1 MGGVS
6 LWPRSASAD
15 APRLLLTRALRGFAD
30 GLVSVLLAA
39 HLGALGFSPLQIGAV
54 LAGTMVGSAALT
66 LLVGLRGH
74 GWRRRTVLAGATALM
89 ALTGLGLAG
98 ASGFVPVLLIAVV
111 GTLNPG
117 AGDVTMFL
125 PVEQAVLSDSVA
137 APERTAL
144 FALYN
149 LAGTFAG
156 ALGALFAGLTGTL
169 AHRFAWPMVAVGRA
183 VFVGYAAVALLAALV
198 YRGLSPA
205 IEGTLPGATAT
216 PLVRSRAIVLRLAA
230 LFSLDSAGGGL
241 VVQSLLVLWLHRRF
255 GLSLGTTG
263 AVFFG
268 TGLLSA
274 GSQLVAARL
283 AARIGLVRTM
293 VFTHLPA
300 NLLLIA
306 AALMPTAPLA
316 VACLLARMAVAAM
329 DVPARQAYVMSV
341 VPPEERAA
349 AASVTNVP
357 RSLAAAATPLLA
369 GLLLERTSF
378 GWPLVLGGALKA
390 AYDLLLLAQ
399 FGRVEP
405 RH

>member
-1 MGGVS
+1 VD
-6 LWPRSASAD
+6 LWPRSATPD
-15 APRLLLTRALRGFAD
+15 APRLLATRALRGLAD

-39 HLGALGFSPLQIGAV
+39 HLSALGFSPVQIGAV
-54 LAGTMVGSAALT
+54 LTGTLLGSAALT

-74 GWRRRTVLAGATALM
+74 RWRRRSVLFGSTALM

-98 ASGFVPVLLIAVV
+98 ASGFWPILIIAVI
-111 GTLNPG
+111 GTMNPS
-117 AGDVTMFL
+117 AGDVSVFL

-137 APERTAL
+137 APERTVL

-149 LAGTFAG
+149 LCGTFAG
-156 ALGALFAGLTGTL
+156 AFGALAAGGAGATARAVGWSAVT
-169 AHRFAWPMVAVGRA
+169 VGRA
-183 VFVGYAAVALLAALV
+183 AFVGYAAVALVAALL
-198 YRGLSPA
+198 YRSLSPA
-205 IEGTLPGATAT
+205 VERAVPARGKA
-216 PLVRSRAIVLRLAA
+216 PLVHARSIVLRLAA

-255 GLSLGTTG
+255 GLSLATTG
-263 AVFFG
+263 TIFFVA
-268 TGLLSA
+268 GLLAA

-283 AARIGLVRTM
+283 AARFGLVRTM

-300 NLLLIA
+300 NLFLIL

-316 VACLLARMAVAAM
+316 VACLLLRMALSNM

-341 VPPEERAA
+341 VPPEERSA

-357 RSLAAAATPLLA
+357 RSLAAALTPLLA

-390 AYDLLLLAQ
+390 AYDLLLLTQ
-399 FGRVEP
+399 FGRVPP